1 MTNILMSGFLKNKK
15 EKVYHNLQQQKTL
28 PIQLELKN
36 HEWLYLNI
44 DLIGLTWLNGYIY
57 LTKY

>member
-44 DLIGLTWLNGYIY
+44 DLIGLT
-57 LTKY
+57 